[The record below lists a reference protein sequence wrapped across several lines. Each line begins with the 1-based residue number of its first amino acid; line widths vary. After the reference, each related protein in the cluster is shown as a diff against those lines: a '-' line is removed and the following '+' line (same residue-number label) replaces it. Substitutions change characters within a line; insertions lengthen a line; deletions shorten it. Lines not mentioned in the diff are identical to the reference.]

1 MLEYIEQ
8 PSDIKDKSVGEL
20 DALAQE
26 IREFLLEKVSRTGGH
41 LASSLGVVELTL
53 ALLKVLDLPED
64 KIIWDV
70 GHQAYPYKVL
80 TGRKKGFDHLREMG
94 YMSGFPKRHESVYD
108 SFDTGHSSTSISAG
122 IGMAKARDLLGQK
135 NKIVAVIGDG
145 SLSGGMAYEALN
157 NLSELK
163 SQMIVV
169 VNDNNMSISESTGG
183 FSNHLA
189 KIRLDSGYN
198 NLKYGLKGSL
208 AKMSGVGM
216 SVDLLLS
223 KAKKGIKDLIL
234 PRNLFEDFDVTYV
247 GPVDGHN
254 LGVLI
259 EVLGRAV
266 KLNRPIVIH
275 VKTEKGR
282 GYGPAIKNPC
292 GFHGVEPFEIAT
304 GKPLKEKKGS
314 SYTDVFSKAMC
325 ELGEEH
331 PELVAVSAAMKD
343 GTGLTRFAKKYPD
356 RFFDVG
362 IAEEHAVTFAAGMAV
377 GGLHPVVAIYSSF
390 LQRAYDQMVH
400 DVCLQKLPVIF
411 AVDRAGLVGK
421 DGPTHHG
428 AFDLSFLSNI
438 PGMTVIAPKNKYDL
452 KAALAYAVEQN
463 GPVAIR
469 YPRGTAWTGLKDK
482 QAPFETGKSEVLC
495 EGSEVAILAVGS
507 MVETAVVAAERLRS
521 QGVEPTLVNVR
532 FVKPMDRERIV
543 RLALHHRLLVTME
556 ENVITG
562 GFGQQVDGLLKE
574 QQVDC
579 DCLNIALPDEFVEH
593 GTVAE
598 LQASLGMDA
607 ESVAERILHR
617 LKG

>member
-8 PSDIKDKSVGEL
+8 PSDVKEKSVGEL
-20 DALAQE
+20 EILAQE
-26 IREFLLEKVSRTGGH
+26 IRDFLLEKVSRTGGH

-70 GHQAYPYKVL
+70 GHQAYPYKLL
-80 TGRKKGFDHLREMG
+80 TGRREGFDHLREKG
-94 YMSGFPKRHESVYD
+94 YMSGFPKRRESVYD

-122 IGMAKARDLLGQK
+122 IGMAKARDLQGQD

-145 SLSGGMAYEALN
+145 SLSSGMAYEALN

-163 SQMIVV
+163 SQMIVI
-169 VNDNNMSISESTGG
+169 VNDNNMSISESKGG
-183 FSNHLA
+183 FSNHLT
-189 KIRLDSGYN
+189 KIRLNSGYN

-216 SVDLLLS
+216 GVDLLLS
-223 KAKKGIKDLIL
+223 KAKKGVKDLIL
-234 PRNLFEDFDVTYV
+234 PRNLFEDFEVTYV

-282 GYGPAIKNPC
+282 GYEPAIKNPSQ
-292 GFHGVEPFEIAT
+292 FHGVEPFELAT
-304 GKPLKEKKGS
+304 GKPLKEKKSS
-314 SYTDVFSKAMC
+314 SYTDVFAKAMC

-343 GTGLTRFAKKYPD
+343 GTGLSKFAKKYPD

-377 GGLHPVVAIYSSF
+377 GGLRPVVAIYSSF
-390 LQRAYDQMVH
+390 LQRAYDQIVH
-400 DVCLQKLPVIF
+400 DVCLQNLPVIF

-428 AFDLSFLSNI
+428 AFDLSYLSNI

-452 KAALAYAVEQN
+452 KAAFCYAVEQS

-469 YPRGTAWTGLKDK
+469 YPRGAAWKGLKNI
-482 QAPFETGKSEVLC
+482 QEPFVTGKSEILS
-495 EGSEVAILAVGS
+495 EGKEVAILAVGS
-507 MVETAVVAAERLRS
+507 MVETADLAMEQLRER
-521 QGVEPTLVNVR
+521 GVEPTLVNVR
-532 FVKPMDRERIV
+532 FVKPMDKELIV
-543 RLALHHRLLVTME
+543 RLALHHRLVVTLE

-562 GFGQQVDGLLKE
+562 GFGQQVSGLLAE
-574 QQVDC
+574 QQIDC
-579 DCLNIALPDEFVEH
+579 DCLNIALPDDFVEH
-593 GTVAE
+593 GTVAQLHE
-598 LQASLGMDA
+598 SLGMDYV
-607 ESVAERILHR
+607 SVAERILHR

>member
-8 PSDIKDKSVGEL
+8 PSDLKDKSIEEL
-20 DALAQE
+20 EALAQE

-70 GHQAYPYKVL
+70 GHQSYPYKVL
-80 TGRKKGFDHLREMG
+80 TGRREGFDHLREMG

-135 NKIVAVIGDG
+135 NKVVAIIGDG

-163 SQMIVV
+163 SQMIVI
-169 VNDNNMSISESTGG
+169 VNDNNMSISESKGG

-189 KIRLDSGYN
+189 KMRLDSGYN

-223 KAKKGIKDLIL
+223 KAKKGIKDIIL
-234 PRNLFEDFDVTYV
+234 PRNLFEDFYV
-247 GPVDGHN
+247 GPVDGHK

-266 KLNRPIVIH
+266 KLDRPIVIH

-282 GYGPAIKNPC
+282 GYEPACKNPS
-292 GFHGVEPFEIAT
+292 GFHGVEPFELAT
-304 GKPLKEKKGS
+304 GRPLKEKKSG
-314 SYTDVFSKAMC
+314 SYTDVFARAMC

-343 GTGLTRFAKKYPD
+343 GTGLSKFAKKYPD

-377 GGLHPVVAIYSSF
+377 GGLRPVVAIYSSF
-390 LQRAYDQMVH
+390 LQRAYDQMIH

-428 AFDLSFLSNI
+428 AFDLSYLSNI

-452 KAALAYAVEQN
+452 QAALSYAVKQD

-469 YPRGTAWTGLKDK
+469 YPRGTAWKGLKDR
-482 QAPFETGKSEVLC
+482 QEPFVTGKSEELFS
-495 EGSEVAILAVGS
+495 GSEVAILAVGS
-507 MVETAVVAAERLRS
+507 MVETAVKAAERLRE
-521 QGVEPTLVNVR
+521 QGVDPTVVNVR
-532 FVKPMDRERIV
+532 FVKPMDIELIV
-543 RLALHHRLLVTME
+543 RLGLNHRLIVTME
-556 ENVITG
+556 ENVLAG
-562 GFGQQVDGLLKE
+562 GFGQQVCGLLKE
-574 QQVDC
+574 HQIDC
-579 DCLNIALPDEFVEH
+579 DCLNIALPDAFVEH

-598 LQASLGMDA
+598 LQESLGMD
-607 ESVAERILHR
+607 EVSVTEHILNR